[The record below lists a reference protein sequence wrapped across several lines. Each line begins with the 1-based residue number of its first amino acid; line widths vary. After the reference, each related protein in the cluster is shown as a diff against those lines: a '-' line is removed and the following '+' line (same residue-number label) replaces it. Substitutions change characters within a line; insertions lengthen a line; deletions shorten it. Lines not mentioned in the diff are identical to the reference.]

1 VIHIIGAGGTG
12 GWLIPALA
20 KMADPRLFHVWDGDD
35 VEEKNVLR
43 QNFSQVEV
51 GEAKAVI
58 MLERYGIGMVTSNYF
73 DAMDVMEIRDGD
85 TVFICA
91 DNFHVRALIDE
102 RCAELDDITLIN
114 GGNELTTTTTQIYV
128 KRDGVAYT
136 PRISYMHDEIKRG
149 TPKSELDCAV
159 VANLPG
165 GEQTVAANMLSAS
178 MMLMAIMRV
187 GLWESQGTV
196 GPDHEHPPF
205 PWHEFCTDVLA
216 GVAATVDWRLDGVGD
231 WR

>member
-73 DAMDVMEIRDGD
+73 DAMDVME
-85 TVFICA
+85 
-91 DNFHVRALIDE
+91 
-102 RCAELDDITLIN
+102 
-114 GGNELTTTTTQIYV
+114 